1 MRLPVGVTVVWARRP
16 LYAGAATGRQTW
28 ASILFP
34 QITVRNILASVPQ
47 FPDSRFDLGSPE
59 GRKRARHDLMWVDH
73 GFLRVMFQ
81 NFHWISPE
89 MARANQ
95 PSPEHIERYA
105 AMGIKTIINLRGVN
119 DSGQYHLER
128 EACLKHGIALVD
140 FPVRSRD
147 VPTVDQIFRAKEI
160 VETIEYPA
168 LMHCKSGADRAG
180 LMAVLYKH
188 FRLGEPIAEAL
199 EQLSL
204 KYLHVR
210 QGKTGMIDFFFDAYL
225 ADNAVT
231 PITFEQWVREKYDYK
246 TQREKFL
253 GSWWANILVDKILR
267 RE

>member
-1 MRLPVGVTVVWARRP
+1 VTDAP
-16 LYAGAATGRQTW
+16 
-28 ASILFP
+28 
-34 QITVRNILASVPQ
+34 
-47 FPDSRFDLGSPE
+47 FPDSRFNLATPE
-59 GRKRARHDLMWVDH
+59 GRRRARGDLMWTDH
-73 GFLRVMFQ
+73 GFLRVLFQ

-95 PSPEHIERYA
+95 PSPEHIRRYA
-105 AMGIKTIINLRGVN
+105 AMGIRTVINLRGRN

-128 EACLKHGIALVD
+128 EACAAEGITLVD

-147 VPTVDQIFRAKEI
+147 VPQVDQIWRAKEI
-160 VETIEYPA
+160 FQTIAYPA

-180 LMAVLYKH
+180 LAAVLYKH
-188 FRLGEPIAEAL
+188 FRQGVPIGEAV

-225 ADNAVT
+225 AANAAQ
-231 PITFEQWVREKYDYK
+231 PIAFERWVAEKYDYA
-246 TQREKFL
+246 TLREEFMS
-253 GSWWANILVDKILR
+253 SWWGNVLVDRVLR